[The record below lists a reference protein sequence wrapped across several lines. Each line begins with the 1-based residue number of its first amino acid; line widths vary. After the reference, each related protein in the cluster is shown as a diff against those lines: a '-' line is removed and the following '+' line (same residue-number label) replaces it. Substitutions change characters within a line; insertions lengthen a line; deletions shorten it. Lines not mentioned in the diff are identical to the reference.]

1 MAVVRAAIL
10 HVFFST
16 CRVLAIHFGG
26 MTHESH
32 VARAMLHRVA
42 LGDLIAASVPILL
55 TTIPA
60 GTFQFLSLEL
70 HDVSLWT
77 RHRCAPPFHSTAIGH
92 GRLRTIGVFAQNV
105 TRIVF

>member
-1 MAVVRAAIL
+1 MCATIL
-10 HVFFST
+10 NIFFST
-16 CRVLAIHFGG
+16 SRVLAVHFGG
-26 MTHESH
+26 MTHQSH

-42 LGDLIAASVPILL
+42 LRDFIAASVSILL

-70 HDVSLWT
+70 HDVSVWT
-77 RHRCAPPFHSTAIGH
+77 RHRCAPPFHSAAIAH